1 MLDAQAAQPLGK
13 TILNNLEELNGQIVK
28 IHIYVACAWQ
38 YPRFESTDST
48 SYGK

>member
-28 IHIYVACAWQ
+28 IHIYVAWLRLAI
-38 YPRFESTDST
+38 SMV
-48 SYGK
+48 